1 MEIAFSGRVIA
12 RDSIGRFIA
21 ECERAATE
29 SIEDIIK
36 DGESLA
42 KDFAPV
48 GHKADPR
55 TVTLRQGMFHRMLSA
70 TSGEFGCRARHALP
84 IELSAVPHEIT
95 GQVSFFWDAMGRP
108 WVPGKNMIHH
118 PGNAAQPYLRPAY
131 AIVSGRA
138 ISIMRRHY
146 PG

>member
-1 MEIAFSGRVIA
+1 MDIAVSTRVIA
-12 RDSIGRFIA
+12 RDAIGQFIA

-29 SIEDIIK
+29 SVEEIVR
-36 DGESLA
+36 DGEKLA

-48 GHKADPR
+48 GHKRDPR
-55 TVTLRQGMFHRMLSA
+55 TVTLRAGMFHRMLSA

-84 IELSAVPHEIT
+84 IELSAVPHDIT
-95 GQVSFFWDAMGRP
+95 GNVSFFWDAMGRP
-108 WVPGKNMIHH
+108 WIPGKNTIRH

-131 AIVSGRA
+131 AAVSGRA
-138 ISIMRRHY
+138 ISIMQRHY